1 MSPALNTSAD
11 RLQQARTTVRIAL
24 MIAFCAAVLGIFF
37 GMALGAV
44 SMVEIW
50 LISLCALVIVG
61 MLVVV
66 SVRPAMATGV
76 VTGTLSVYVVIH
88 LNVVAI
94 YGYQASE
101 EIIAIV
107 PYLTWFFPL
116 VIFHQF
122 TNFGFHKRS
131 IGVLVSLGPV
141 PIVAFVLGHPTVP
154 LANQEVGAI
163 VAFMISFFAFVIFVG
178 HFTRHRDQEI
188 LRAGMAEEA
197 ERSTAMLRVSEE
209 RFRLLSRATND
220 LIWDADLKSGRIWWN
235 DALLDNFG
243 YDPKT
248 FEDDMATCEN
258 LVHPEDRVRVVES
271 LRSVIESGGSNWAT
285 EYRFLCGDGRTVDVM
300 ARGLVLRDASGAP
313 IRVIGS
319 TTDVSELRALEK
331 KLRHSQ
337 KLEAVGQLTGG
348 IAHDFNNLLTVI
360 VGSAEA
366 LADMHT
372 DDPKVRRMAETTLQ
386 AAERGATLTSHLL
399 AFARRQALAPMH
411 LDPAQLLTRIE
422 GLVSRTINEDV
433 DIRISAAPGVW
444 PIEVDPGQL
453 ENAILNLVI
462 NARDAMPDGGR
473 VTIEASN
480 AMLMADDHLPDEE
493 IKEGR
498 YVMFSVTDDGCGMP
512 LDIAER
518 AFEPFF
524 TTKEAGKGSGLGL
537 SMVWGF
543 VQQSNGHARIY
554 SEPGDGT
561 SVKLYFPAADKTED
575 QEPAPVPDAGLIRG
589 TERILVV

>member
-1 MSPALNTSAD
+1 
-11 RLQQARTTVRIAL
+11 

-348 IAHDFNNLLTVI
+348 IAHDFNNLLTAISGHCDLLLLRHGQRV
-360 VGSAEA
+360 A
-366 LADMHT
+366 L
-372 DDPKVRRMAETTLQ
+372 L
-386 AAERGATLTSHLL
+386 
-399 AFARRQALAPMH
+399 
-411 LDPAQLLTRIE
+411 
-422 GLVSRTINEDV
+422 
-433 DIRISAAPGVW
+433 
-444 PIEVDPGQL
+444 
-453 ENAILNLVI
+453 
-462 NARDAMPDGGR
+462 
-473 VTIEASN
+473 
-480 AMLMADDHLPDEE
+480 DEE
-493 IKEGR
+493 LQHI
-498 YVMFSVTDDGCGMP
+498 
-512 LDIAER
+512 
-518 AFEPFF
+518 
-524 TTKEAGKGSGLGL
+524 
-537 SMVWGF
+537 
-543 VQQSNGHARIY
+543 H
-554 SEPGDGT
+554 
-561 SVKLYFPAADKTED
+561 
-575 QEPAPVPDAGLIRG
+575 
-589 TERILVV
+589 